1 MRNSSYEPDDHI
13 SYARSLLL
21 TEGLLACLLACLLV
35 IVWLCLV
42 CTDVIVLCLLCDDVI
57 AAGVSSNQSAVC
69 KVISATTAAAAALD

>member
-1 MRNSSYEPDDHI
+1 MRNSGYEPEDHI

-21 TEGLLACLLACLLV
+21 TEGLVACLLV
-35 IVWLCLV
+35 IVSTCNCVCLV

-69 KVISATTAAAAALD
+69 KVISATAAAALD